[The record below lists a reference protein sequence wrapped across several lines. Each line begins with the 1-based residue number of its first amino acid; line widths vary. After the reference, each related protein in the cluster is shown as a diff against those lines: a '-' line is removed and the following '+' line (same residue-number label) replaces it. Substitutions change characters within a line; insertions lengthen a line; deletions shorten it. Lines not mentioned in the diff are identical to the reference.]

1 MYNEP
6 TYEQELKNPLSYED
20 CVRVVDD
27 IDVTLKKW
35 HMQGAIYFTGGDP
48 LLRHDFF
55 KILSYANNKGFLLG
69 ILGNPHHITLTVA
82 KKLKSLGVRH
92 YQVSIDGMEKT
103 HDSFRKKGS
112 FKKTLSAL
120 RILKKAGI
128 ETGVMFTLSRQ
139 NAEEL
144 IKVIN
149 LVVDK
154 EVDNFAFGRL
164 VLLGNAKNMKDQMLT
179 PAEYRKL
186 LLEVF
191 KEFLKLKN
199 SGCKTNFMMKDNLWK
214 LFYQELGL
222 FDPILYTKNDKKTIY
237 EGCSIGISALVILAN
252 GIVYACRRFPSPVGK
267 VPEQKIEEIFLGP
280 KMDAYREVDNFKK
293 CSRCD
298 LFQFCRGCPAVA
310 FSVSGDYFAADPQC
324 WKIIPGELYESLHDF

>member
-35 HMQGAIYFTGGDP
+35 HMQGSIYFTGGDP

-55 KILSYANNKGFLLG
+55 DILSYANNKGFLLG
-69 ILGNPHHITLTVA
+69 ILGNPNHITLAIA
-82 KKLKSLGVRH
+82 KKLKSLGIRH
-92 YQVSIDGMEKT
+92 YQVSIDGMEET
-103 HDSFRKKGS
+103 HDFFRKKGS
-112 FKKTLSAL
+112 FKKTLNAL

-144 IKVIN
+144 IKVVN
-149 LVVDK
+149 LVVGK
-154 EVDNFAFGRL
+154 EVDNFAFGRVSL
-164 VLLGNAKNMKDQMLT
+164 FGNAKSMKDQMLT

-237 EGCSIGISALVILAN
+237 EGCSTGISALVILAN
-252 GIVYACRRFPSPVGK
+252 GVVYACRRFPSPVGK
-267 VPEQKIEEIFLGP
+267 VPEQKIEEIFLCP
-280 KMDAYREVDNFKK
+280 KMDVYREVDNFKK

-310 FSVSGDYFAADPQC
+310 FSVSGDYFSADPQC
-324 WKIIPGELYESLHDF
+324 WKNILGGLDESVHDF